1 MCTEETEQNAI
12 AQTKL
17 SVSGPNDPYEQE
29 ADAMADRVMRMS
41 GSVSVDN
48 NVSTTQSDPSS
59 KPGGPRLFLR
69 SRHTDRFLLAAT
81 QNGVPL
87 SQIRNARRLYQRT
100 QDLLPAL
107 RRNAQEF
114 RSNLS
119 IARADMNS
127 SIDLML
133 PAVRRNSQEYLASQL
148 ALQASPPA
156 GMIARSETALMGQR
170 NRLAVIT
177 NILLRNYLRRN
188 SLEGESQNQD
198 INPED

>member
-12 AQTKL
+12 VQTKL

-29 ADAMADRVMRMS
+29 ADAMADSVMRMS

-59 KPGGPRLFLR
+59 KPGAPRLFLR
-69 SRHTDRFLLAAT
+69 TRHTERFLLAAT

-87 SQIRNARRLYQRT
+87 SQIRNARRPYQRT

-119 IARADMNS
+119 IARADMSS

>member
-1 MCTEETEQNAI
+1 
-12 AQTKL
+12 
-17 SVSGPNDPYEQE
+17 
-29 ADAMADRVMRMS
+29 
-41 GSVSVDN
+41 
-48 NVSTTQSDPSS
+48 
-59 KPGGPRLFLR
+59 
-69 SRHTDRFLLAAT
+69 
-81 QNGVPL
+81 
-87 SQIRNARRLYQRT
+87 
-100 QDLLPAL
+100 
-107 RRNAQEF
+107 
-114 RSNLS
+114 
-119 IARADMNS
+119 MNS